1 MVRPIEPGQPGAER
15 RTEDTVI
22 DASEDVVLGF
32 ISAPGAATDLATAL
46 AADLDHALRERS
58 PEIGWEVQ
66 RRVDGLVQ
74 PPADDGEIVLAAR
87 ERMLAEGWDLVV
99 CLTDLPLRVGRRPVV
114 AHASPV
120 QGVAVLSVPA
130 LGAVATRRRARETVL
145 RLVDSLL
152 GDGDD
157 EGASAT
163 DSASRRHRRRARR
176 LRQLGSE
183 QAGRDGTLR
192 FTARVLTGNLSLL
205 AGMLWANRPWQ
216 LAAGLSRALVAALTA
231 GVFALVTS
239 DIWRLADAYGPL
251 RLTAIAVGSV
261 LAITT
266 TLILGAGLWERATH
280 RRMRRQVVLFN
291 IATTGTVLIGV
302 LTLYAVLLLLA
313 TLAAWVLVVPEL
325 HADAVGHGVDLG
337 DVVELAWLTTSL
349 ATAGGALGAGLETDE
364 AVRRAAYTHRVDP
377 RDDPGS

>member
-1 MVRPIEPGQPGAER
+1 M
-15 RTEDTVI
+15 
-22 DASEDVVLGF
+22 LGLV
-32 ISAPGAATDLATAL
+32 SAPGAATDLATAL
-46 AADLDHALRERS
+46 AADLERELRERS
-58 PEIGWEVQ
+58 PEIDWRVE

-74 PPADDGEIVLAAR
+74 PPADDAEIVLAGR

-99 CLTDLPLRVGRRPVV
+99 CLTDLLLRVSRRPAV
-114 AHASPV
+114 AHASPL

-130 LGAVATRRRARETVL
+130 LGAVGTRRRARETVL
-145 RLVDSLL
+145 RLVDTLL
-152 GDGDD
+152 GDED
-157 EGASAT
+157 EDTGPT
-163 DSASRRHRRRARR
+163 DSGDRRRRRRTRR
-176 LRQLGSE
+176 LRQLGAEQE
-183 QAGRDGTLR
+183 QADGTLR
-192 FTARVLTGNLSLL
+192 FTARVLTGNVSLL

-239 DIWRLADAYGPL
+239 DIWRLADAYGTA
-251 RLTAIAVGSV
+251 RLAAIAVGSV

-266 TLILGAGLWERATH
+266 TLILGAGLWERTTH

-302 LTLYAVLLLLA
+302 LTLYAVLLVLA
-313 TLAAWVLVVPEL
+313 TLAAWLLVVPGL
-325 HADAVGHGVDLG
+325 HAAAVGHAVDLG

-364 AVRRAAYTHRVDP
+364 AVRRAAYTHRADTH
-377 RDDPGS
+377 RADAHDG